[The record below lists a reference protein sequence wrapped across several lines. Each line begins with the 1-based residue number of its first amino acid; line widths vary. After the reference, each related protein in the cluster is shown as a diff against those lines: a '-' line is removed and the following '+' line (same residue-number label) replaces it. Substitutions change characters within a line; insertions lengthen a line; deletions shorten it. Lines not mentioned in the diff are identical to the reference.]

1 MPEHSRNGKPFIL
14 KVSHNPMGAA
24 MACHPNRHPA
34 CCFFTNCFKMMAAK
48 NDKTENARLTEP
60 ERLIDLGLLPE
71 LIGYHLRKAQLA
83 VFQDFARTVGAGEL
97 TPAQFAALV
106 VIERN
111 PGLSQTGLGQT
122 LTIDRSTLVAIIDR
136 LETRGLVRRADSP
149 RDRRSYALH
158 VSDAGRDLLH
168 ELVARV
174 RAHEAHIAGDLDAGE
189 KAVLVGLLG
198 RLRRPAA

>member
-1 MPEHSRNGKPFIL
+1 LVPANGLSAKPSFGMLIFCHLLQKMPD
-14 KVSHNPMGAA
+14 
-24 MACHPNRHPA
+24 
-34 CCFFTNCFKMMAAK
+34 K
-48 NDKTENARLTEP
+48 NDKAETGTLTETEEP
-60 ERLIDLGLLPE
+60 VDLGLLPE

-122 LTIDRSTLVAIIDR
+122 LSIDRSTLVAIIDR
-136 LETRGLVRRADSP
+136 LEARSLVKRADSP

-158 VSDAGRDLLH
+158 ISSAGRDLLG
-168 ELVARV
+168 ELTSRV
-174 RAHEAHIAGDLDAGE
+174 RTHEAHIAGDLDADE
-189 KAVLVGLLG
+189 KAVLVGLLS
-198 RLRRPAA
+198 RIRRPAA

>member
-1 MPEHSRNGKPFIL
+1 MMP
-14 KVSHNPMGAA
+14 
-24 MACHPNRHPA
+24 
-34 CCFFTNCFKMMAAK
+34 AK
-48 NDKTENARLTEP
+48 NDKTENTMLTEP
-60 ERLIDLGLLPE
+60 ERPIDLGLLPE
-71 LIGYHLRKAQLA
+71 LVGYHLRKAQLA

>member
-1 MPEHSRNGKPFIL
+1 MMP
-14 KVSHNPMGAA
+14 
-24 MACHPNRHPA
+24 
-34 CCFFTNCFKMMAAK
+34 AK
-48 NDKTENARLTEP
+48 NDKTETATLTEP
-60 ERLIDLGLLPE
+60 ERAIDLGLLPE

-83 VFQDFARTVGAGEL
+83 VFQDFARTVGASEL

-122 LTIDRSTLVAIIDR
+122 LIIDRSTLVAIIDR
-136 LETRGLVRRADSP
+136 LETRGLVKRADSP

-158 VSDAGRDLLH
+158 ISAAGRDLLH

-174 RAHEAHIAGDLDAGE
+174 RAHEAHIAGDLDADE
-189 KAVLVGLLG
+189 KAVLVGLLS
-198 RLRRPAA
+198 RIRRPAA

>member
-1 MPEHSRNGKPFIL
+1 MMP
-14 KVSHNPMGAA
+14 
-24 MACHPNRHPA
+24 
-34 CCFFTNCFKMMAAK
+34 AK
-48 NDKTENARLTEP
+48 NDKTETATLTEP
-60 ERLIDLGLLPE
+60 ERPIDLGLLPD

-122 LTIDRSTLVAIIDR
+122 LIIDRSTLVAIIDR
-136 LETRGLVRRADSP
+136 LETRGLVKRADSP

-158 VSDAGRDLLH
+158 ISEAGRDLLH

-174 RAHEAHIAGDLDAGE
+174 RAHEAHIAGDLDADE
-189 KAVLVGLLG
+189 KAVLVGLLS
-198 RLRRPAA
+198 RIRRPAA